1 MKRYGPGIKHKLEV
15 MTRGGPNGNRVQWV
29 KMGWLVYKTRVL
41 GEQIDRTDTNLHLR
55 GDENTE
61 QKGVNKS

>member
-1 MKRYGPGIKHKLEV
+1 METVEWIKKD
-15 MTRGGPNGNRVQWV
+15 
-29 KMGWLVYKTRVL
+29 WLVYKTRVL
-41 GEQIDRTDTNLHLR
+41 RVKMDRPDTNMHLW